1 MYILGY
7 YLEVLLMLGLFCKNP
22 LNAVLR
28 GVTCTNIDPS
38 VDYVKASMIPVLKKF
53 VLDDEDLDLKI
64 TKRGL
69 YLLLCLVIYI
79 QGIPLCTA

>member
-1 MYILGY
+1 
-7 YLEVLLMLGLFCKNP
+7 MLGLFCKNP

-38 VDYVKASMIPVLKKF
+38 VDHVKASMIPVLKKF

-69 YLLLCLVIYI
+69 YLFSMFSLSTGFPINLV
-79 QGIPLCTA
+79 LMHSLKK